1 MREHAGREGYQF
13 VGPVKLDLHLDP
25 QLSVST
31 FAIES
36 ELVEG
41 DDRPSDW
48 LVFPD
53 GRRVGIGSQVVTIG
67 RLPECAV
74 VLDDPNVSRR
84 HAQVRR
90 EGDAVFVVDLGSTNG
105 TRVNGVAGSRAP
117 PRRGR
122 RDLRRDDC
130 SQVRALLGS
139 GDLMPHSLLELLRYS
154 LLAAIWLFFIYAAR
168 MVWVEVRRSR
178 AEQPQAPA
186 AAPVAADKALVLRLR
201 VVDPPQ
207 RRGRVFELGDEVTV
221 GRSPGCAVPL
231 DDDTFASSIHARVFR
246 RSGELWIEDL
256 GSTNGTFLND
266 ERLDVPARL
275 RRGDRVKVGSTI
287 LEVAR

>member
-1 MREHAGREGYQF
+1 
-13 VGPVKLDLHLDP
+13 
-25 QLSVST
+25 
-31 FAIES
+31 
-36 ELVEG
+36 
-41 DDRPSDW
+41 
-48 LVFPD
+48 
-53 GRRVGIGSQVVTIG
+53 
-67 RLPECAV
+67 
-74 VLDDPNVSRR
+74 
-84 HAQVRR
+84 
-90 EGDAVFVVDLGSTNG
+90 
-105 TRVNGVAGSRAP
+105 
-117 PRRGR
+117 
-122 RDLRRDDC
+122 
-130 SQVRALLGS
+130 
-139 GDLMPHSLLELLRYS
+139 MPHSLLELLRYS
-154 LLAAIWLFFIYAAR
+154 LLAAIWLFFVYAAR

-186 AAPVAADKALVLRLR
+186 AAPVAVDKSLVLRLR

-207 RRGRVFELGDEVTV
+207 RRGRVFELGEEVTV

-266 ERLDVPARL
+266 ERLEAPTRL